1 MCVYL
6 YGGEW
11 GHSMRY
17 SECVCIYMVKG
28 EEWGHSMRYSKCV
41 CIYMVGVDGGVT
53 V

>member
-1 MCVYL
+1 MGVYL